1 MLDVAVLVLSNIKS
15 AMEPVLTVL
24 HTAESCFGSW
34 PFELRRL
41 RLPHRQLEAFGAA
54 SAPAA
59 SGFGAASAQMPDH
72 RQLRRRLWP
81 GARWVTRRLP
91 VLQRGRAHPGG
102 MQTFRSVS
110 VSEWHQREVRDG
122 LRRAT
127 IRDKLRMLQGLRLA
141 CPAEQQALH
150 ETVLAVRT
158 LVDEMDAEELDFFRR
173 ARLCH
178 LW

>member
-1 MLDVAVLVLSNIKS
+1 
-15 AMEPVLTVL
+15 
-24 HTAESCFGSW
+24 
-34 PFELRRL
+34 
-41 RLPHRQLEAFGAA
+41 
-54 SAPAA
+54 
-59 SGFGAASAQMPDH
+59 
-72 RQLRRRLWP
+72 
-81 GARWVTRRLP
+81 
-91 VLQRGRAHPGG
+91 

-127 IRDKLRMLQGLRLA
+127 IRDKLRMLPGLRLA

-173 ARLCH
+173 GRLCL